1 MTIQL
6 SKLIDMANE
15 MSDVR
20 IVLRQLFQNLENKL
34 DSSDYDVDSYNIQA
48 LKKELSGLIDQAG
61 GTIDKI
67 DTNMSDAVSKA
78 LQDFTSQNFQ
88 AEVDSVS
95 QYIFNQKS
103 ITHASSTD
111 DLNKLTPWDG
121 RLVYVD
127 NFGLYEYSNANSK
140 WIRHLIPDAGIS
152 INYDYSTQQEF
163 NQAQVGWVDTPESL
177 ANLTELAHRQ
187 VYVSGKGH
195 YQYTTDSGWT
205 ETPNADV
212 KFVETVDQLSSLST
226 WEGRTVN
233 IHNVGNYTFT
243 NGSWVKQ
250 TVATNIT
257 DAATQD
263 LVNQKAT
270 TNVAAI
276 ADLKSLATW
285 DNRTVYV
292 KSIGQ
297 NYIYHTNNQEA
308 ENGVTV
314 VSNWVMEV
322 PESYYASWF
331 ADTTAAT
338 NQAPSLRVGY
348 AYAVSKGKPFVID
361 KPFNVLADYNSQNAG
376 NELCAISLISN
387 SILSFSP
394 EGVLNKIAGS
404 ETNYN
409 LLMAC
414 NNVTNITLNGPV
426 INGDRLNHT
435 YTTGSTHEWGYGLV
449 IHECSDVIINNPK
462 ITNCTGDGIYI
473 GKSWADTTTDVPTRV
488 QVLFPIVDRCR
499 RNGIGFT
506 SGTDV
511 YIKKPIVSNIN
522 DIDGITATAPKSG
535 MDIEP
540 ENGAHKASF
549 TRCIVED
556 FTSIDSG
563 IGLNFWVQSIDAKV
577 DVRMTGQTKL
587 YSSSLNNTLFWFQD
601 ENSADSKIMIDEL
614 CLMNKTNSPIA
625 WYKYA
630 DNPILLHIKKL
641 NNLSGDYLDIIFN
654 SAKNDSN
661 GNVRSFGNLIIDE
674 LSTNDILSTAS
685 GYNFALSNSS
695 NTSAYFNIIINKVT
709 CNLGQWGSSY
719 FKKGANFFI
728 NNIVNVQATNTD
740 QILTASTIN
749 LLAKTSNDGVKF
761 GDNDLSIVKVVADP
775 MTDFSVTNVA
785 SLVFNLN
792 ILVGQTKYT
801 SVGFKKGGDSVR
813 LSKNTIYDA
822 SGQYTLYS

>member
-1 MTIQL
+1 MTKKL
-6 SKLIDMANE
+6 STPFAVNSTLRNDVPINATNDQTNKGIVGYNNGWTAINKLP
-15 MSDVR
+15 
-20 IVLRQLFQNLENKL
+20 LENGGQPPYMEDLNGVLFDITGNIVDINKGL
-34 DSSDYDVDSYNIQA
+34 PQYYDDAYST
-48 LKKELSGLIDQAG
+48 LTG
-61 GTIDKI
+61 GYPIGARLVLNDNSTTVISTIANNQNNPN
-67 DTNMSDAVSKA
+67 TNMSGWETFASVELK
-78 LQDFTSQNFQ
+78 SQFATVN
-88 AEVDSVS
+88 
-95 QYIFNQKS
+95 
-103 ITHASSTD
+103 
-111 DLNKLTPWDG
+111 TPSD
-121 RLVYVD
+121 
-127 NFGLYEYSNANSK
+127 
-140 WIRHLIPDAGIS
+140 
-152 INYDYSTQQEF
+152 
-163 NQAQVGWVDTPESL
+163 
-177 ANLTELAHRQ
+177 
-187 VYVSGKGH
+187 
-195 YQYTTDSGWT
+195 
-205 ETPNADV
+205 
-212 KFVETVDQLSSLST
+212 LSSLTS
-226 WEGRTVN
+226 
-233 IHNVGNYTFT
+233 GNLAFVRSISKWFIYNSSNTEAP
-243 NGSWVKQ
+243 NG
-250 TVATNIT
+250 A
-257 DAATQD
+257 
-263 LVNQKAT
+263 
-270 TNVAAI
+270 
-276 ADLKSLATW
+276 
-285 DNRTVYV
+285 
-292 KSIGQ
+292 
-297 NYIYHTNNQEA
+297 
-308 ENGVTV
+308 TV
-314 VSNWVMEV
+314 VGNWVMQSV
-322 PESYYASWF
+322 ESYLASWF

-338 NQAPSLRVGY
+338 NQAPLLRIGY
-348 AYAVSKGKPFVID
+348 AYATSKGKPFVID
-361 KPFNVLADYNSQNAG
+361 KPFNILADYNSQNSG

-414 NNVTNITLNGPV
+414 NNVTNITLNSPV

-556 FTSIDSG
+556 FTSIDCG

-587 YSSSLNNTLFWFQD
+587 YSSSLDNTLFWFQD

-614 CLMNKTNSPIA
+614 CLMNKTNSPIS

-641 NNLSGDYLDIIFN
+641 NNLSGDYLDIVFN

-749 LLAKTSNDGVKF
+749 LLAKTSSDGVKF
-761 GDNDLSIVKVVADP
+761 GDNDLSKVKVIANP
-775 MTDFSVTNVA
+775 MTDFSVTNIA

-792 ILVGQTKYT
+792 IKIGSSTYT
-801 SVGFKKGGDSVR
+801 NVTFKKGGDSVTI
-813 LSKNTIYDA
+813 SKNSLFDA